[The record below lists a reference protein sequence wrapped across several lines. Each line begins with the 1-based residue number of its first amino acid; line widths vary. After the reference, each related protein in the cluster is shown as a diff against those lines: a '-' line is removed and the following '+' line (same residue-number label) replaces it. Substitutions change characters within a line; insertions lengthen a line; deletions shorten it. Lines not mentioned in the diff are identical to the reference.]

1 METTVQKELERKAFQ
16 EILTHKYLIHGNC
29 FNCGKEYSYFTNKKK
44 SSKMDLFCSPKCFKE
59 DKKRSNKRK
68 KEQHHYEVFKDNRFY
83 YIVVDSIFHTK
94 RDFNGKSWMKKS
106 QQEIERKE
114 DILKRISNWKH
125 LILLEKAEIPSNAI
139 KIIDKISPFLYDEKH
154 PFKEWNKLKEV
165 KLELQK
171 ESNLM
176 ELNMDKDMKSEIEK
190 AIEEQGVWIVYDL
203 EANREI
209 QRLLAKKGFKFRF
222 DSNKEIVRREGKQE
236 LWDRLNNSGR
246 ANKGYRVIP
255 KYTIEQIKKELR

>member
-1 METTVQKELERKAFQ
+1 
-16 EILTHKYLIHGNC
+16 
-29 FNCGKEYSYFTNKKK
+29 
-44 SSKMDLFCSPKCFKE
+44 
-59 DKKRSNKRK
+59 
-68 KEQHHYEVFKDNRFY
+68 
-83 YIVVDSIFHTK
+83 
-94 RDFNGKSWMKKS
+94 MKT
-106 QQEIERKE
+106 
-114 DILKRISNWKH
+114 
-125 LILLEKAEIPSNAI
+125 
-139 KIIDKISPFLYDEKH
+139 
-154 PFKEWNKLKEV
+154 
-165 KLELQK
+165 
-171 ESNLM
+171 
-176 ELNMDKDMKSEIEK
+176 EIEK